1 MGKFVSLVGERFE
14 RLEVIEIVDRNKYG
28 IIYKCKCDCG
38 EEVEVVASRLRAGKM
53 KSCGCYRRDR
63 MIVDNPA
70 SKNAKYP
77 TGNKGKVDK
86 KRSGGTETRIQQGA
100 RGESYTRLY
109 GIFSGMK
116 KRCYNT
122 NSQFYKN
129 YGGRGI
135 EICDEWLSDYQNFK
149 KWAWENGYSDELS
162 IERVNVNGNYEPS
175 NCTWIDMRLQ
185 AKNRTNVAAIEYNGK
200 TYTIRDLAKEVGI
213 KEHTLAARLRA
224 GWSVEEAVSAPVDF
238 ANAYKLGRGNEID
251 EKGRFKKK
259 K

>member
-14 RLEVIEIVDRNKYG
+14 RLEVVEIVDRNKYG

-70 SKNAKYP
+70 QKDTP
-77 TGNKGKVDK
+77 
-86 KRSGGTETRIQQGA
+86 KRKIQQGA
-100 RGESYTRLY
+100 IGESHTRLY
-109 GIFSGMK
+109 SIFSGMK

-213 KEHTLAARLRA
+213 KEHTLAARLRV
-224 GWSVEEAVSAPVDF
+224 GWDLEEAISTPADF
-238 ANAYKLGRGNEID
+238 ANAHNLGRGNEID

-259 K
+259 N